1 MKNEKHET
9 EIFKILEMKSVL
21 FCQFYVCRLTCFKNI
36 KTNFKKKKMFQVEV
50 CGYVP
55 WILEKVILC
64 FQHFFFYSFIKIVI

>member
-55 WILEKVILC
+55 
-64 FQHFFFYSFIKIVI
+64 